1 MSEYVEFTETPLQ
14 LVKNKRRTETL
25 VAEIERKLGLY
36 EESTRRILRGTQN
49 DDELLGVFLRLR
61 FD

>member
-36 EESTRRILRGTQN
+36 EELTRRILRGTQN